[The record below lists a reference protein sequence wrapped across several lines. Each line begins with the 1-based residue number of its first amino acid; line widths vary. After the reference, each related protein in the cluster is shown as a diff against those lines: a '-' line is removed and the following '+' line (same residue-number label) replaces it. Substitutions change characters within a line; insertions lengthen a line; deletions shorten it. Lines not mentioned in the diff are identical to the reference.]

1 MRRQFY
7 KRRPARWARALAR
20 HTSARARR
28 RQRAERRRALA
39 RQTNNTP
46 ILAGMAAPHAPAG
59 ETAGAAGS
67 DQPLY
72 GSRAIRDLYP
82 GLRED
87 RLRYLERWG
96 VIRPVRVAAG
106 ERFYAFADLAALR
119 QASAELAKGVPFR
132 TVVRDLRT
140 MRQRQLQTTP
150 GAQLSFDFQPTRET
164 APAKVIALGPRIVPA
179 GGPQRSDE
187 PGRLP
192 PSASPAATTDPQRLA
207 RAAALFA
214 EAAALDTGDPAHDE
228 AVMAAYRQA
237 AVLDPAMTAAIV
249 NLANIHYA
257 RDRAVEAEA
266 LYEKALALDPSGFE
280 AQYNLGNVL
289 HDSGRFEAAARC
301 YTGALA
307 IEPTYADAH
316 FYLAVTLEKLGRSP
330 EAKVHWVAYRRLA
343 PHGEW
348 VELAR
353 EFSE

>member
-1 MRRQFY
+1 
-7 KRRPARWARALAR
+7 
-20 HTSARARR
+20 
-28 RQRAERRRALA
+28 
-39 RQTNNTP
+39 
-46 ILAGMAAPHAPAG
+46 MAVPHAPPG
-59 ETAGAAGS
+59 EAAGAAGS
-67 DQPLY
+67 EQTLY

-96 VIRPVRVAAG
+96 VIRPVRVSG
-106 ERFYAFADLAALR
+106 TERFYAFADLAALR
-119 QASAELAKGVPFR
+119 QASAELGKGVPFR
-132 TVVRDLRT
+132 TVVRDLRA
-140 MRQRQLQTTP
+140 MRQCQVEATQ
-150 GAQLSFDFQPTRET
+150 GAQLSFDFQPGRD
-164 APAKVIALGPRIVPA
+164 ASPAKVIALGPRVTSGSAATLARP
-179 GGPQRSDE
+179 DT

-192 PSASPAATTDPQRLA
+192 PSAPEDPQRLA

-214 EAAALDTGDPAHDE
+214 EGAALDTGDPAHDE
-228 AVMAAYRQA
+228 AAMAAYRQA
-237 AVLDPAMTAAIV
+237 AALDPLMTAALV

-266 LYEKALALDPSGFE
+266 LYEKALALEPASFE

-289 HDSGRFEAAARC
+289 HDSGRFEAASRC

-307 IEPTYADAH
+307 IEPGYADAH

-330 EAKVHWVAYRRLA
+330 DAKPHWVAYRRLA
-343 PHGEW
+343 PNGEW